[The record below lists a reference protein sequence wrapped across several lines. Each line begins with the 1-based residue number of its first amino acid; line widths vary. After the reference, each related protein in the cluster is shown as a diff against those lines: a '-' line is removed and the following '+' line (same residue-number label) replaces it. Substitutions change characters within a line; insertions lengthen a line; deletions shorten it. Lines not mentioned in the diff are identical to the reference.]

1 MYQLLPIVLVIGV
14 VAISFIMRGKLR
26 GKASEM
32 YANAL
37 TSLQADVANGRRP
50 DEQQPIIFTAVE
62 RKMLSAKL
70 FYCALSNRRMIVKQA
85 GGDTNT
91 FDRSAVQLSI
101 RAKTFADVGNM
112 QTTYSSGWELTVGLP
127 DRSTQKWRVYE
138 QAEGIPEHAASVRA
152 LVTTLGAA

>member
-1 MYQLLPIVLVIGV
+1 MYQVLPIVLVIGV
-14 VAISFIMRGKLR
+14 VAISFALRGKLR

-37 TSLQADVANGRRP
+37 SSLQADVASGRRP

-70 FYCALSNRRMIVKQA
+70 YYVALSNRRMIIKLA
-85 GGDTNT
+85 GGDTQT

-112 QTTYSSGWELTVGLP
+112 QTTYSSGWELSVALP
-127 DRSTQKWRVYE
+127 DRTSHKWRVYE
-138 QAEGIPEHAASVRA
+138 KAEGIPDHAANVHA

>member
-1 MYQLLPIVLVIGV
+1 MYQVLPIILVLGV
-14 VAISFIMRGKLR
+14 VAISFVMRGKVR
-26 GKASEM
+26 GKTTEM

-37 TSLQADVANGRRP
+37 SSLQADVANGRRP

-70 FYCALSNRRMIVKQA
+70 YYVALSNRRMIIKRA
-85 GGDTNT
+85 GGDTQT

-112 QTTYSSGWELTVGLP
+112 QTTYSSGWELKLQLP
-127 DRSTQKWRVYE
+127 DGERHTCRVYE
-138 QAEGIPEHAASVRA
+138 QADGIPDHPAHVQA
-152 LVTTLGAA
+152 LVSALAA